1 MSDTFKIRLTYHGM
15 DGEGATV
22 REAKADAGRKI
33 EQALAEISKA
43 IRHVKSTIAALGG
56 DA

>member
-1 MSDTFKIRLTYHGM
+1 MTTNIRLTYQGK
-15 DGEGATV
+15 DGEGVIV

-33 EQALAEISKA
+33 EQALAEMSKA
-43 IRHVKSTIAALGG
+43 VRHVKSTIAALGG